1 MAEVGGFR
9 DRSLRRQVWHLSSSF
24 FELDTG
30 LFFVYR
36 FGTQEGDKPMV
47 KTAMTHARLT
57 PEVKR
62 QAEHILKEMGIS
74 ISAAQEI
81 FYRQI
86 IAHHGIPF
94 DLRIP
99 TEKTIQALEDARKG
113 KGTKYDTVKDL
124 FQDLG
129 L

>member
-1 MAEVGGFR
+1 LTLVSEQCIILVYNQEVRSMA
-9 DRSLRRQVWHLSSSF
+9 
-24 FELDTG
+24 
-30 LFFVYR
+30 
-36 FGTQEGDKPMV
+36 

-62 QAEHILKEMGIS
+62 QAETILRDLGIS

-86 IAHHGIPF
+86 IAHQGFPF
-94 DLRIP
+94 DLRLP
-99 TEKTIQALEDARKG
+99 NSSTIRAMEEARKG
-113 KGTKYDTVKDL
+113 KGKKYASVKDL
-124 FQDLG
+124 FRDLG

>member
-1 MAEVGGFR
+1 MA
-9 DRSLRRQVWHLSSSF
+9 
-24 FELDTG
+24 
-30 LFFVYR
+30 
-36 FGTQEGDKPMV
+36 

-62 QAEHILKEMGIS
+62 QAEIILKELGMS

-86 IAHHGIPF
+86 IATHGIPF
-94 DLRIP
+94 DLRLP
-99 TEKTIQALEDARKG
+99 NAKTIQAMEEARKG
-113 KGTKYDTVKDL
+113 KGKKYGSVKEL
-124 FQDLG
+124 FNDLG

>member
-1 MAEVGGFR
+1 MA
-9 DRSLRRQVWHLSSSF
+9 
-24 FELDTG
+24 
-30 LFFVYR
+30 
-36 FGTQEGDKPMV
+36 

-62 QAEHILKEMGIS
+62 QAEIILKELGIS
-74 ISAAQEI
+74 ISTAQEI

-94 DLRIP
+94 DVRLP
-99 TEKTIQALEDARKG
+99 NHQTIQAMEEARGGKG
-113 KGTKYDTVKDL
+113 KKYATVKEL
-124 FQDLG
+124 FSDLG

>member
-1 MAEVGGFR
+1 MA
-9 DRSLRRQVWHLSSSF
+9 
-24 FELDTG
+24 
-30 LFFVYR
+30 
-36 FGTQEGDKPMV
+36 

-62 QAEHILKEMGIS
+62 QAEIILKELGIS

-86 IAHHGIPF
+86 IATQGIPF
-94 DLRIP
+94 DLRLP
-99 TEKTIQALEDARKG
+99 SAKTIEAMEGVRKG
-113 KGTKYDTVKDL
+113 KGNKYGSVKEL
-124 FQDLG
+124 FNDLG

>member
-1 MAEVGGFR
+1 MA
-9 DRSLRRQVWHLSSSF
+9 
-24 FELDTG
+24 
-30 LFFVYR
+30 
-36 FGTQEGDKPMV
+36 

-62 QAEHILKEMGIS
+62 QAEIILKKLGIS

-86 IAHHGIPF
+86 IANQGIPF
-94 DLRIP
+94 DLRLP
-99 TEKTIQALEDARKG
+99 NAKTIQAMEEARKG
-113 KGTKYDTVKDL
+113 KRKKYGSVKEL
-124 FQDLG
+124 FNDLG

>member
-1 MAEVGGFR
+1 MA
-9 DRSLRRQVWHLSSSF
+9 
-24 FELDTG
+24 
-30 LFFVYR
+30 
-36 FGTQEGDKPMV
+36 

-62 QAEHILKEMGIS
+62 RAENILKKLGIS
-74 ISAAQEI
+74 ISAAHEM

-86 IAHHGIPF
+86 IANQGIPF

-99 TEKTIQALEDARKG
+99 KDKTIQAMEEARAG
-113 KGTKYDTVKDL
+113 KGTIYASVEKL
-124 FQDLG
+124 WNDLG

>member
-1 MAEVGGFR
+1 V
-9 DRSLRRQVWHLSSSF
+9 
-24 FELDTG
+24 
-30 LFFVYR
+30 
-36 FGTQEGDKPMV
+36 P

-62 QAEHILKEMGIS
+62 QAEIILKELGIS
-74 ISAAQEI
+74 ISTAQEI

-94 DLRIP
+94 EVRLPNRQ
-99 TEKTIQALEDARKG
+99 TIQAMEEAREGKG
-113 KGTKYDTVKDL
+113 KKYPTVKDL
-124 FQDLG
+124 FRDLG

>member
-1 MAEVGGFR
+1 MA
-9 DRSLRRQVWHLSSSF
+9 
-24 FELDTG
+24 
-30 LFFVYR
+30 
-36 FGTQEGDKPMV
+36 

-62 QAEHILKEMGIS
+62 QAEIILKNLGIS

-94 DLRIP
+94 DVRLP
-99 TEKTIQALEDARKG
+99 NHQTIRAMEEARVGKG
-113 KGTKYDTVKDL
+113 KKYATVKEL
-124 FQDLG
+124 FSDLG

>member
-1 MAEVGGFR
+1 MA
-9 DRSLRRQVWHLSSSF
+9 
-24 FELDTG
+24 
-30 LFFVYR
+30 
-36 FGTQEGDKPMV
+36 

-62 QAEHILKEMGIS
+62 QAETILKQLGIS
-74 ISAAQEI
+74 ISAAQEM

-86 IAHHGIPF
+86 IANQGIPF

-99 TEKTIQALEDARKG
+99 NDKTIQAMEEARKG
-113 KGTKYDTVKDL
+113 RGKKYASVKDL
-124 FQDLG
+124 FDDLG

>member
-1 MAEVGGFR
+1 MA
-9 DRSLRRQVWHLSSSF
+9 
-24 FELDTG
+24 
-30 LFFVYR
+30 
-36 FGTQEGDKPMV
+36 

-62 QAEHILKEMGIS
+62 HAEHILKELGIS

-99 TEKTIQALEDARKG
+99 NEKTIKAIEEARKG
-113 KGTKYDTVKDL
+113 KGRKYATVKELFDDL
-124 FQDLG
+124 EL
-129 L
+129 

>member
-1 MAEVGGFR
+1 MN
-9 DRSLRRQVWHLSSSF
+9 
-24 FELDTG
+24 
-30 LFFVYR
+30 
-36 FGTQEGDKPMV
+36 

-62 QAEHILKEMGIS
+62 QAEMILKQLGIS
-74 ISAAQEI
+74 ISAAHEM

-86 IAHHGIPF
+86 IANHGIPF

-99 TEKTIQALEDARKG
+99 NDKTIQAMEEARQG
-113 KGTKYDTVKDL
+113 RGTKYASVKNL
-124 FQDLG
+124 FDELS

>member
-1 MAEVGGFR
+1 MA
-9 DRSLRRQVWHLSSSF
+9 
-24 FELDTG
+24 
-30 LFFVYR
+30 
-36 FGTQEGDKPMV
+36 

-62 QAEHILKEMGIS
+62 QAEIILKELGIS
-74 ISAAQEI
+74 ISTAQEI

-94 DLRIP
+94 DVRLP
-99 TEKTIQALEDARKG
+99 NHQTIQAMEEARGGKG
-113 KGTKYDTVKDL
+113 KKYTTVKEL
-124 FQDLG
+124 FSDLG

>member
-1 MAEVGGFR
+1 MA
-9 DRSLRRQVWHLSSSF
+9 
-24 FELDTG
+24 
-30 LFFVYR
+30 
-36 FGTQEGDKPMV
+36 

-62 QAEHILKEMGIS
+62 QAEIILKELGIS

-86 IAHHGIPF
+86 IANQGIPF
-94 DLRIP
+94 DLRLP
-99 TEKTIQALEDARKG
+99 NAKTIRAMEDARKG
-113 KGTKYDTVKDL
+113 KGKKYGSVKEL
-124 FQDLG
+124 FSDPG

>member
-1 MAEVGGFR
+1 MA
-9 DRSLRRQVWHLSSSF
+9 
-24 FELDTG
+24 
-30 LFFVYR
+30 
-36 FGTQEGDKPMV
+36 

-62 QAEHILKEMGIS
+62 QAETILKELGIS

-86 IAHHGIPF
+86 IANRGIPF

-99 TEKTIQALEDARKG
+99 NDKTVQAMEEARKG
-113 KGTKYDTVKDL
+113 KGKKYATIKEFFDEM
-124 FQDLG
+124 G